1 MQIHESGE
9 DYLEAI
15 LMLQKKNEKVRSVD
29 ICNELGYS
37 KPSVS
42 VAMKNFRENG
52 YIVMD
57 DDFSIRLTEKG
68 LSIAESVY
76 ERHILIAQFLISI
89 GVDGKEAFE
98 DACKIEH
105 DLSPKTFQCL
115 KEHFQKMEKEK

>member
-15 LMLQKKNEKVRSVD
+15 LMLQKKNDKVRSVD
-29 ICNELGYS
+29 ICSELGYS

-42 VAMKNFRENG
+42 VAMKHFRENG

-57 DDFSIRLTEKG
+57 DDFSIRLTDKG
-68 LSIAESVY
+68 LAIAESVY
-76 ERHILIAQFLISI
+76 ERHMLIAQFLISI
-89 GVDGKEAFE
+89 GVEEKEAFE

-105 DLSPKTFQCL
+105 DLSPNTFQCL
-115 KEHFQKMEKEK
+115 KEYFKKMKNK

>member
-15 LMLQKKNEKVRSVD
+15 LMLQKKNDKVRSID
-29 ICNELGYS
+29 ICSELGYS

-42 VAMKNFRENG
+42 VAMKHFRENG
-52 YIVMD
+52 YVVMD

-68 LSIAESVY
+68 LSIAERIY
-76 ERHILIAQFLISI
+76 ERHVLIAQFLMSI
-89 GVDGKEAFE
+89 GVPEKEAFE

-105 DLSPKTFQCL
+105 DLSPMSFQCL
-115 KEHFQKMEKEK
+115 KEHFQKLSK